1 MDMLR
6 KNWARLVA
14 GAVLLGLLLVPVAA
28 SAHETVTAGDYAV
41 EYGWLSEPAVVGQPN
56 AVVINISKSDEPLD
70 IDPSSLVV
78 EAQYGGQTKTLE
90 LQPLSEDS
98 VGEYIARLTP
108 MKMGQYTVHITGSLG
123 DQSLDLSVQP
133 EDIQSSDVVEFPAVT
148 APATSSFGLTGW
160 LAVVALVLGLLGSG
174 FGVAAWFRKK

>member
-1 MDMLR
+1 
-6 KNWARLVA
+6 
-14 GAVLLGLLLVPVAA
+14 
-28 SAHETVTAGDYAV
+28 
-41 EYGWLSEPAVVGQPN
+41 
-56 AVVINISKSDEPLD
+56 
-70 IDPSSLVV
+70 V